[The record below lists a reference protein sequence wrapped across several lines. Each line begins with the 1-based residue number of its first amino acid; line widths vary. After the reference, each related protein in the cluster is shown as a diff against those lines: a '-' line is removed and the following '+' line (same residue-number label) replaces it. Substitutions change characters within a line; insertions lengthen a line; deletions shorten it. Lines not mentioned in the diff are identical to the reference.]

1 MTMKEKLRLHEY
13 QIRWLLREVVTDE
26 IIGITTFVYR
36 DLDFNDMFDKL
47 DDILEMKWREWDW
60 SDVTKAEYETYQA
73 FGFKEYTL

>member
-1 MTMKEKLRLHEY
+1 MTKELRPHEY
-13 QIRWLLREVVTDE
+13 QIRWLLREVATDE

-60 SDVTKAEYETYQA
+60 SDVTKAEYETYRA
-73 FGFKEYTL
+73 FEFKEYTL

>member
-1 MTMKEKLRLHEY
+1 MTKELRLHEY